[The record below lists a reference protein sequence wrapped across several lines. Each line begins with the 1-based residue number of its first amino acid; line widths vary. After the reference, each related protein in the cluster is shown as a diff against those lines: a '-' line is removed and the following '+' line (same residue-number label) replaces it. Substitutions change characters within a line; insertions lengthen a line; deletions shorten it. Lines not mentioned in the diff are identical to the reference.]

1 MSPVLPPTAVVFDL
15 DGTLLDSRGDIVAAI
30 NHALLTTGRNPQPA
44 QVIVRLVGDGARAL
58 CARTAKIPEDAPE
71 VDELVR
77 LFVDYYKQHPLDFT
91 RWAKGALEAIEA
103 LSSMENMA
111 LGICTNKP
119 RSTTDVVLRALG
131 IEDRFGVI
139 VAGGDTKERKPDA
152 APLLLA
158 AKQLGS
164 MPAAVVMVGDGPQD
178 ILCARNAGTWA
189 VGVESGFS
197 TVEALVQA
205 GPDVTVRDLSMLPGI
220 VQRWREPTT
229 KIKLR

>member
-1 MSPVLPPTAVVFDL
+1 MNPVLPPTAVVFDL
-15 DGTLLDSRGDIVAAI
+15 DGTLLDSRGDIVAAL

-44 QVIVRLVGDGARAL
+44 QVIVRLVGDGPRAL
-58 CARTAKIPEDAPE
+58 CARAAKIPEDAPE
-71 VDELVR
+71 TDELIR
-77 LFVDYYKQHPLDFT
+77 LFLDYYREHPLDFT
-91 RWAKGALEAIEA
+91 RWAKGALETIEA
-103 LSSMENMA
+103 LSAMENMS
-111 LGICTNKP
+111 LGICTNKH
-119 RSTTDVVLRALG
+119 RATTDVVLRALG
-131 IEDRFGVI
+131 IEDRFGAV

-164 MPAAVVMVGDGPQD
+164 MPAAVVMVGDGIQD

-197 TVEALVQA
+197 TAEALIQA

-229 KIKLR
+229 RIKLR

>member
-15 DGTLLDSRGDIVAAI
+15 DGTLLDSRGDIVAAL
-30 NHALLTTGRNPQPA
+30 NHALLTTGRSPQPA
-44 QVIVRLVGDGARAL
+44 QVIVRLVGDGSRAL
-58 CARTAKIPEDAPE
+58 CARAAKIPEDAPE

-77 LFVDYYKQHPLDFT
+77 LFLDYYKQHPLDFT

-103 LSSMENMA
+103 LASMENMA
-111 LGICTNKP
+111 LGICTNKH
-119 RSTTDVVLRALG
+119 RSATDVVLRALG
-131 IEDRFGVI
+131 IEDRFGAI

-158 AKQLGS
+158 AKQLGA

-197 TVEALVQA
+197 TVETLVQA